1 IMSKKL
7 AEGID
12 ALVLD
17 VKTGNGAFMQ
27 TYDDALA
34 LATVLVGI
42 GNAMGKKTVGFI
54 TDMSQPLGCM
64 VGNWLEV
71 VESVE
76 CLRGKN
82 VPDLMGVTYVLGG
95 AMLWLGGKAESI
107 ADGMKQCKA
116 AIYSGKA
123 YEKFLQVVARQG
135 GDVSFV
141 EDPRKYPSAKHVVE
155 VASTAGGYVTGF
167 DTMQIGLL
175 GVELGAGRKKVDDV
189 IDPAAGIVLKKKIG
203 DKVEPKETIATL
215 FSNNADSLKE
225 ASERLRSFIHF
236 GKSTVSSPPL
246 IRAYVDAEGARPW
259 NTPALY

>member
-1 IMSKKL
+1 
-7 AEGID
+7 
-12 ALVLD
+12 

-27 TYDDALA
+27 TYDDSLA
-34 LATVLVGI
+34 LATSLVGI

-54 TDMSQPLGCM
+54 TDMNQPLGYM

-71 VESVE
+71 VESIE

-95 AMLWLGGKAESI
+95 AMLLLAGKANSI
-107 ADGMKQCKA
+107 ENGMKQCKA

-123 YEKFLQVVARQG
+123 YEKLLRVVARQG

-141 EDPRKYPSAKHVVE
+141 EDPRKYPAAKHVVD
-155 VASTAGGYVTGF
+155 VMSANTGYVTGF

-175 GVELGAGRKKVDDV
+175 GIELGAGRKKVDDV
-189 IDPAAGIVLKKKIG
+189 IDPTAGIVFKIKMG
-203 DKVEPKETIATL
+203 DKVESKEVIATL
-215 FSNNADSLKE
+215 FSNRADSLKE
-225 ASERLRSFIHF
+225 ASERLRSFIHV
-236 GKSTVSSPPL
+236 GTSTVPSPPL
-246 IRAYVDAEGARPW
+246 IRAYVDSEGARPW